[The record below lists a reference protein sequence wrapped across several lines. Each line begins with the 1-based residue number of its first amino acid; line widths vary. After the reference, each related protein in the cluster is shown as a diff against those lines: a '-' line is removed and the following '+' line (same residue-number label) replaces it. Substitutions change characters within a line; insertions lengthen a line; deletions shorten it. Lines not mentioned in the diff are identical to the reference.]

1 MWDMSPALARGARYR
16 SRMASLDSLEVSKES
31 PVHSRSPLDLV
42 HRVSGFASS
51 ASEAL
56 VPRPIRDIVDRTLL
70 DAACLSRGG
79 VLPVANRLGV
89 DPPAVAAW
97 RSLGIP
103 PEFRSRL
110 ATLAVVPDLPGR
122 SAA

>member
-31 PVHSRSPLDLV
+31 PVHRSPLDLV

-56 VPRPIRDIVDRTLL
+56 VPRPIRDIVDRTLVG
-70 DAACLSRGG
+70 AACLSRGG
-79 VLPVANRLGV
+79 VPTVASRLGV